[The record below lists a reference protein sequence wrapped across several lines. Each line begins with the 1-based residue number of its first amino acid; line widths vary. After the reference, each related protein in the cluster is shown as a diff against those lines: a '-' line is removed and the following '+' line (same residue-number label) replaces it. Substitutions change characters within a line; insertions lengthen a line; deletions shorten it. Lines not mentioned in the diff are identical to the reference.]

1 MKRPSFQFYPADW
14 RKDAAL
20 QSCSLSARGLW
31 HEMMC
36 LMHECEPYGHLS
48 VNGKP
53 MRPAQVARL
62 VGVAEKEYQKLLAEL
77 EDAGVPSVADDGS
90 IYSRRMVRDE
100 HIRNV
105 RAEAGKKGGN
115 PNLVSNKVK
124 QKDNQPPNQTSKQ
137 SPTPSSSSSS
147 SKEKDI
153 TAAASLAHAPAHEQ
167 APTPPPLDGDK
178 TPDEKALA
186 VAVWLRRRE
195 KDRGKQPRGTQ
206 ANDPRIAAWIEAGV
220 TGLQIAE
227 AYALA
232 VLDRDATDDPGP
244 IGPGFLDI
252 FVAKVLH
259 PPTAN
264 SAVNGKRPAP
274 ADPLIWATT
283 ASGITAKGAEFGIVQ
298 EAGEIFP
305 AFKARVHAA
314 AGITDADRARLLADY
329 QVRI

>member
-115 PNLVSNKVK
+115 PNLVGKKVK
-124 QKDNQPPNQTSKQ
+124 QKDNQTSKQ
-137 SPTPSSSSSS
+137 TGKQSLTPSSSSSS
-147 SKEKDI
+147 SIEKEK
-153 TAAASLAHAPAHEQ
+153 
-167 APTPPPLDGDK
+167 K
-178 TPDEKALA
+178 
-186 VAVWLRRRE
+186 
-195 KDRGKQPRGTQ
+195 
-206 ANDPRIAAWIEAGV
+206 
-220 TGLQIAE
+220 
-227 AYALA
+227 
-232 VLDRDATDDPGP
+232 
-244 IGPGFLDI
+244 
-252 FVAKVLH
+252 
-259 PPTAN
+259 
-264 SAVNGKRPAP
+264 
-274 ADPLIWATT
+274 
-283 ASGITAKGAEFGIVQ
+283 
-298 EAGEIFP
+298 
-305 AFKARVHAA
+305 
-314 AGITDADRARLLADY
+314 
-329 QVRI
+329 